1 MVVDGTVRGLQAR
14 RGQDSPGYDET
25 SRRRPCRGPVWSSTT
40 VGMYAVR
47 APTCF
52 DGSRFLPGGATV
64 LVADGR
70 VAGVEPFGCD
80 LPEGCEL
87 ASYDGTLLPGLV
99 DSHVHL
105 VTDSARSRIRPT
117 SMRGPKAASRS

>member
-1 MVVDGTVRGLQAR
+1 
-14 RGQDSPGYDET
+14 
-25 SRRRPCRGPVWSSTT
+25 
-40 VGMYAVR
+40 MYAVR

-80 LPEGCEL
+80 LPEDCEL
-87 ASYDGTLLPGLV
+87 AAYDGTLLPGLV

-105 VTDSARSRIRPT
+105 VTDSGPTRSAGWPATRRRRSTT
-117 SMRGPKAASRS
+117 SSPRRCGATWRRA